1 MLNKAW
7 NPYLIPVHKIFIAKV
22 KIGESR
28 VKNLMGFMLV
38 LAFLT
43 SAGVWAQGE
52 QDEPLESAVFDGVE
66 RSWRIFVPES
76 YQTGTPTP
84 LVLDFHGSGSN
95 PGQQSRL
102 SQFEALAAE
111 EGFIVVT
118 PKGAPVPSNGGRP
131 SWNVDF
137 FSGDPDDV
145 TFVRGLIELLGDQY
159 SIDSDRIFATG
170 MSGGARMS
178 SRVACSLSDIV
189 AAVGPVAGIRFPE
202 VCDPIR
208 SVPIVTFHGK
218 QDRVNHYE
226 RQSNS
231 PAYWLLGVEDSIA
244 DWVGHNQCDATA
256 SETQISEAITRVAYQ
271 NCADGGD
278 IVFYR
283 SENAGHTWP
292 GSELHAS
299 MGRAV
304 TNMEISA
311 TAIIWEFFK
320 DHPMPEAM

>member
-1 MLNKAW
+1 MKKL
-7 NPYLIPVHKIFIAKV
+7 L
-22 KIGESR
+22 
-28 VKNLMGFMLV
+28 GFV
-38 LAFLT
+38 LALASVG
-43 SAGVWAQGE
+43 SAGVLAQGE
-52 QDEPLESAVFDGVE
+52 LDEQLESAVFNGVE

-76 YQTGTPTP
+76 YEAGTPMP

-111 EGFIVVT
+111 EGFIVIT

-145 TFVRGLIELLGDQY
+145 TFIRGLIELVEGQY

-178 SRVACSLSDIV
+178 SRVACSLSDVV

-202 VCDPIR
+202 VCEPTR

-226 RQSNS
+226 RQPNS
-231 PAYWLLGVEDSIA
+231 PPYWLLGVEDSIA
-244 DWVGHNQCDATA
+244 GWVANNQCDATA
-256 SETQISEAITRVAYQ
+256 SETQISEAITRVTYQ
-271 NCADGGD
+271 GCADDGD

-311 TAIIWEFFK
+311 TEIIWEFFK